1 MQQRN
6 PWGDTSAGPG
16 GPADEDWPAVAAAS
30 RRVVQEAEDA
40 GVWVFGGGIQR
51 QRASVVSPEGTVT
64 PGPFFFIFPFS
75 ARRSRPNLDPFP
87 LWLAPFPRSSPSP
100 DPFPLRL
107 APFPVQPQSRPF
119 PVTV

>member
-1 MQQRN
+1 MLYRSK
-6 PWGDTSAGPG
+6 PVG
-16 GPADEDWPAVAAAS
+16 AS
-30 RRVVQEAEDA
+30 DCVFDVILGRLCENTKVDPLPQE
-40 GVWVFGGGIQR
+40 VIVTT
-51 QRASVVSPEGTVT
+51 VMVTVTVT

-87 LWLAPFPRSSPSP
+87 L
-100 DPFPLRL
+100 RL